1 MGVSG
6 TPGTGSITLGAAESG
21 YQSFAAAYAS
31 NSVVD
36 ILIEDGGA
44 WEIAR
49 NCAYTHSGTTLTRGT
64 LEASSTGAA
73 LSLSASAKVFVID
86 TADRINQRLLALQSV
101 RPGGRLTLTS
111 GTPVTLSDVTGA
123 TSLYYTPSEH
133 DVIPLWDGTDWRL
146 VKFTEKTLA
155 LGTLTSTVGYDV
167 FGYLS
172 GGDLALELL
181 AWSSATARATD
192 ITMQDGMY
200 CKAGDHSRLY
210 LGSFM
215 PRSTTTTEDSAQ
227 YRMLWNM
234 YNRASKAW
242 ALVLSTYHT
251 YTTAT
256 VRYFNNVTSYGM
268 CMLGLADAV
277 TLTVRSTGLRRSGGA
292 GNVGIGV
299 NTSTALTYDCEPT
312 YDTANLYQSLLAYF
326 PGTALPVG
334 RTTLNM
340 LEIGGAV
347 FEISGLSYKGELSC

>member
-36 ILIEDGGA
+36 ILIEDGDA
-44 WEIAR
+44 WEISR
-49 NCAYTHSGTTLTRGT
+49 NCTYTHSGTTLTRGT

-73 LSLSASAKVFVID
+73 LSLSSSAKVFVID
-86 TADRINQRLLALQSV
+86 TADRINQRLVALQTV

-123 TSLYYTPSEH
+123 TSLYYTPYEH
-133 DVIPLWDGTDWRL
+133 DVIPLWDGTDWRF

-155 LGTLTSTVGYDV
+155 LGTLTRTVGYDV

-181 AWSSATARATD
+181 AWSSATARATG
-192 ITMQDGMY
+192 ITLQDGMS

-215 PRSTTTTEDSAQ
+215 PRSAATTEDSAQ

-234 YNRASKAW
+234 YNRTAKAFS
-242 ALVLSTYHT
+242 LSLNTYHT

-256 VRYFNNVTSYGM
+256 VRYFNNVTTYGM
-268 CMLGLADAV
+268 CMVGLADAV
-277 TLTVRSTGLRRSGGA
+277 TLTIRCTGLRRSGGV
-292 GNVGIGV
+292 GSVGIGL
-299 NTSTALTYDCEPT
+299 NTTIALTHDCGPT
-312 YDTANLYQSLLAYF
+312 YDTANLYQSLLEYY
-326 PGTALPVG
+326 PRIALSVG
-334 RTTLNM
+334 KNMLNM
-340 LEIGGAV
+340 LETGGAG
-347 FEISGLSYKGELSC
+347 FEISGLSFKGEFSC